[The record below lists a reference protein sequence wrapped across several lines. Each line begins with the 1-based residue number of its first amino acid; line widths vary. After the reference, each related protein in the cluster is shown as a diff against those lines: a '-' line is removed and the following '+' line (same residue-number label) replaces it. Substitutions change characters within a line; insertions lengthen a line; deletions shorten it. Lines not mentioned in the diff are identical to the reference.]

1 MTVIKAALAWAKK
14 NKLIRHNQIATL
26 ERLTEDDS
34 NVSWRYLS
42 SDERTRLLVALNGTT
57 RGMYTIVILALN
69 TGIRRNAIFS
79 LKWNDI
85 NFEERNIRLNASSAK
100 SRRVSYIPLN
110 DAAYNALVEWKLLSP
125 ESELVFPSPVTGKKL
140 NNVKSSWK
148 TLLKAAEIEN
158 FRWHDMRH
166 DFASRLVMAGV
177 DLNTVRELMTHSDIK
192 MTLKYA
198 HLAPD
203 IKTIAVNKLD

>member
-1 MTVIKAALAWAKK
+1 MGKK

-110 DAAYNALVEWKLLSP
+110 DAAYNALVEWKILSP
-125 ESELVFPSPVTGKKL
+125 ESELVFPSPVTGIKL
-140 NNVKSSWK
+140 NNVKRSWK
-148 TLLKAAEIEN
+148 TILRDADIHN
-158 FRWHDMRH
+158 FRFHDLRH
-166 DFASRLVMAGV
+166 DFASRLVMKGV

-192 MTLKYA
+192 MTLRYA
-198 HLAPD
+198 HLAPE
-203 IKTIAVNKLD
+203 KTKSAVDLLD